1 MDIKQTLK
9 DRFSKELKDNYKRRI
24 IFWKDPDRQ
33 FFDSVDECCPD
44 GVKLLKLTGKN
55 SFNVKY
61 TLSELDESSDYLV
74 YDPLSYS
81 DLKQDWL
88 IDIELYSEEFRA
100 DLVSM
105 RMQQLG
111 LVDNVSMRQAV
122 KEYGKFF
129 DSKERASKFASL
141 DKSINS
147 VGKLHV
153 DVLTVLVN
161 ADSNS
166 ISSIIKSV
174 LSDGLDVDDNNS
186 LENIRKFASEDVFWK
201 LVERYCGYSSDNH
214 SLLDLSCHLL
224 LTALSATIDDLKGFD
239 KYVSISYQ
247 QACYSFVDE
256 WMKSKDF
263 DKYLEVARAVE
274 EEVNLSSYFDSLE
287 SNEIVN
293 SELFPCI
300 DECLLKRFASEISE
314 NVIKS
319 DDILNV
325 YNTRKSSKWFDSYKS
340 YYIALQQVGLMH
352 KFYLTHSNSFY
363 VAEYKKLWNDY
374 CSELYK
380 MDSYYRLFHIS
391 FGEILNDS
399 NSLLD
404 DQFKNVADYVEN
416 LYKNWFLANLSS
428 KWISIVSDELKK
440 SYCLTGLTQQ
450 TDFYK
455 KYVNPIVEN
464 KSRAFVI
471 ISDALRYEVAKELTD
486 KLVSDTKGTAKISAM
501 QAIFPSVTKFG
512 MAALLPHNKLKYKD
526 TKVLCDELSTEGTKN
541 REKILNK
548 YHTGDVAIQYEDLLK
563 MRKNERR
570 ELIANANVV
579 YIYHNS
585 IDALGDKA
593 DTEREVFSGCQKA
606 INDIKNI
613 VKIISNEMNGTNIL
627 ITADH
632 GFLYS
637 YKALNESDKA
647 EKDYVSGNI
656 VEYERRYVLAKNDSS
671 FAHMVE
677 INMDHVNSE
686 LIGLTPLENIRMK
699 KQGGGNNYVH
709 GGISL
714 QEIVVPL
721 IEYKKLRNDSKNFVD
736 VKKASIALISQS
748 RKISNSIFTL
758 DFYQKEAVANKV
770 ISGRYNIYMSDAS
783 GKIVSDI
790 KSIIADKTE
799 ANEIDRQFKVRLT
812 LKSLEFKKTDI
823 YYLNVVD
830 SDSNANV
837 DRIEYMI
844 DIAFV
849 NDFDF

>member
-1 MDIKQTLK
+1 MDIKQILK
-9 DRFSKELKDNYKRRI
+9 ERFSKELKENYKRRI

-33 FFDSVDECCPD
+33 FYDDVDSCCPD
-44 GVKLLKLTGKN
+44 EVKLLKLTGYN
-55 SFNVKY
+55 NFSVKY
-61 TLSELDESSDYLV
+61 ILSELDESSDYLV

-81 DLKQDWL
+81 DVKQDWL

-111 LVDNVSMRQAV
+111 IIDNVELRKVV
-122 KEYGKFF
+122 KDYGKFF
-129 DSKERASKFASL
+129 DNKERLSKFASL

-147 VGKLHV
+147 VGKFYIN
-153 DVLTVLVN
+153 VLTVLVN
-161 ADSNS
+161 AESNTV
-166 ISSIIKSV
+166 SSIIKSV
-174 LSDGLDVDDNNS
+174 LYDGLDMDDNVALGS
-186 LENIRKFASEDVFWK
+186 IRKYASENVFWK
-201 LVERYCGYSSDNH
+201 LVERYCGYSSEQP
-214 SLLDLSCHLL
+214 SLLNLACYLL
-224 LTALSATIDDLKGFD
+224 LTALSATMDDFKGFD
-239 KYVSISYQ
+239 RYVSISYQ
-247 QACYSFVDE
+247 QPCYTFVDE
-256 WMKSKDF
+256 WMKTNDS
-263 DKYLEVARAVE
+263 DKYLEVARIVE
-274 EEVNLSSYFDSLE
+274 EKVNLADYFDSLE
-287 SNEIVN
+287 VNEIIN
-293 SELFPCI
+293 SDLFPCI
-300 DECLLKRFASEISE
+300 DESLLKRFASEISE

-319 DDILNV
+319 DDILKV
-325 YNTRKSSKWFDSYKS
+325 YNSRKSLKWFDSYKS
-340 YYIALQQVGLMH
+340 YYVALQQVSLMH
-352 KFYLTHSNSFY
+352 KFYLAHSNSFY

-380 MDSYYRLFHIS
+380 MDTYYRLFHVS
-391 FGEILNDS
+391 FSEILNDS
-399 NSLLD
+399 NTLLD

-428 KWISIVSDELKK
+428 KWINIVSDQFKK
-440 SYCLTGLTQQ
+440 DYCLSGLVQQ
-450 TDFYK
+450 IDFYK
-455 KYVNPIVEN
+455 KYVKPIVEN

-486 KLVSDTKGTAKISAM
+486 QLVSETKGIASVSSM
-501 QAIFPSVTKFG
+501 QAIFPSVTMFG
-512 MAALLPHNKLKYKD
+512 MAALLPCEKLEYADGKL
-526 TKVLCDELSTEGTKN
+526 LCDGLSTDGTNN

-548 YHTGDVAIQYEDLLK
+548 YHSGDVAIQYEGLLRMK
-563 MRKNERR
+563 QKERR
-570 ELIANANVV
+570 ELIASANVV

-593 DTEREVFSGCQKA
+593 DTEREVFAGCQKA
-606 INDIKNI
+606 ISDIKNI
-613 VKIISNEMNGTNIL
+613 VRIISGDMNGTNIL

-637 YKALNESDKA
+637 YNPLKESDKA
-647 EKDYVSGNI
+647 EKDYVSGDI
-656 VEYERRYVLAKNDSS
+656 VEYERRYVLAKSDSN
-671 FAHMVE
+671 FEHMVE
-677 INMDHVNSE
+677 INMNHVNSD

-721 IEYKKLRNDSKNFVD
+721 IEYRKLRSDSKQFVD

-758 DFYQKEAVANKV
+758 DFYQKEAVSGKV
-770 ISGRYNIYMSDAS
+770 ISNQYDIYMSDVS

-790 KSIIADKTE
+790 KTIIADKTE
-799 ANEIDRQFKVRLT
+799 TTEIERQFKVRLT
-812 LKSLEFKKTDI
+812 LKSLEFKKTDT
-823 YYLNVVD
+823 YYLKIVDKETKNIVD
-830 SDSNANV
+830 SF
-837 DRIEYMI
+837 EYMI